1 MLLYGYVGDD
11 VKADRIM
18 GGCNQKL
25 CKCKYIHVY
34 CIEYM
39 LLAVSIRSAFEFQ
52 SGETVD
58 YWSLSTIVA
67 RLL

>member
-1 MLLYGYVGDD
+1 MAMSAMTLKLIGLWAVVIKNFASATLYIY
-11 VKADRIM
+11 
-18 GGCNQKL
+18 
-25 CKCKYIHVY
+25 VY
-34 CIEYM
+34 CIEYL